1 MRSSTLLWAQL
12 YFPSPLEVDVVVEV
26 LERIAT
32 APGLGTLVFESRGD
46 GHGVRY
52 LVGAQP
58 DRADAVERLLR
69 DLIPGLATTAPKTRR
84 TPVRTA
90 GRVTMRHPSLA
101 LTTDRLTA
109 VARSTLAAL
118 AGARRIKG
126 AELVLQVIIGE
137 RVGPSLVGDRPT
149 DPKQR
154 WLDVILG
161 GTRTADRS
169 TVASMRASAARHGAR
184 VAIRVGVTATAEGQ
198 RRNLLLGLFG
208 ALRVAETAGTRL
220 HLTLEAPQRL
230 SQARHPW
237 RYPLQLSAVELAG
250 LLGWPLGAGPFPGL
264 PSPHPTLLPPP
275 SHLVKT
281 DRVIAQ
287 ATAPGH
293 DEPLGI
299 PIRDACRHTLFMG
312 PTGSGKSTAM
322 LRLIEADMQ
331 AGRSVLVIDP
341 KTDLARDVLARVPE
355 HRKNDVVVIDPLDAA
370 PVGLNPLQSAGRHPE
385 LVVDSILATFKQLFA
400 SSWGV
405 RTEDVLSAALLS
417 LARTDGAN
425 LLWLPSILTNQ
436 ALRRKLLRQGGD
448 PFGTD
453 QFWAGFDAMS
463 AEQQAQVIGPVL
475 NKLRQFLL
483 RPQLRA
489 VLGQADPA
497 FNLAD
502 LFRQRRIVVV
512 SLNKGIIGAEA
523 TRLLGSLIVSGLW
536 PLILA
541 RATVPV
547 ERRHVVSL
555 YLDEFGS
562 LLNLPG
568 DIAEALAQSRS
579 MGVAWHL
586 AAQYREQLTPALR
599 AAVDANVANRVIFGL
614 NAGDAHDY
622 ARTAPDLAP
631 EDFILLPRFG
641 AYLNLIQDGN
651 ATGWMSAQTLPP
663 TPETSDPIEMRT
675 LSQQRYGQAAADTDR
690 EALTILGYPT
700 ADKRASIARSDP
712 EDEAPIGRRR
722 RP

>member
-12 YFPSPLEVDVVVEV
+12 YFPPPLEVDTVVEV

-137 RVGPSLVGDRPT
+137 RVGPWLVGDRPT

-184 VAIRVGVTATAEGQ
+184 VAIRVGVAATTEGQ

-220 HLTLEAPQRL
+220 HLTLETPQRL

-250 LLGWPLGAGPFPGL
+250 LLGWPIGAGPFPGL
-264 PSPHPTLLPPP
+264 PSPHPTLLGPP

-293 DEPLGI
+293 DESLGI

-322 LRLIEADMQ
+322 LRLIEADMR

-483 RPQLRA
+483 RPALRA
-489 VLGQADPA
+489 VLGQTEPLFD
-497 FNLAD
+497 LSD
-502 LFRQRRIVVV
+502 LFTQRKIVLV
-512 SLNKGIIGAEA
+512 SLNKGLIGSEGA
-523 TRLLGSLIVSGLW
+523 RLLGSLVVAQLW
-536 PLILA
+536 PLILS
-541 RATVPV
+541 RASLPP
-547 ERRHVVSL
+547 ERRHIVSVFIDEVQD
-555 YLDEFGS
+555 YLT
-562 LLNLPG
+562 LPT
-568 DIAEALAQSRS
+568 DLADALSQARGL
-579 MGVAWHL
+579 GVGFTL
-586 AAQYREQLTPALR
+586 AHQYRNQLPASLR
-599 AAVDANVANRVIFGL
+599 AGVDANARNKIVFGL
-614 NAGDAHDY
+614 GAGDAHDM
-622 ARTAPDLAP
+622 AAMAP
-631 EDFILLPRFG
+631 ELEVKDFMLLPRFEVYTQLMNG
-641 AYLNLIQDGN
+641 GHS
-651 ATGWMSAQTLPP
+651 TGWISGQTTPASPVIANAEQLKASSA
-663 TPETSDPIEMRT
+663 ET
-675 LSQQRYGQAAADTDR
+675 YGQPAAEVEAQVIEAVGLKAESEPAD
-690 EALTILGYPT
+690 EPT
-700 ADKRASIARSDP
+700 
-712 EDEAPIGRRR
+712 EVVGRRLR
-722 RP
+722 RSS